1 MALMFVFLQSQ
12 EDSEFRRTQEEVDQL
27 NRQISDLSQAGH
39 WPILVPHSGDVRPV
53 KLGAPPQE
61 NELLRTS
68 LLKAQTN
75 VAVLHS
81 ELDKL
86 KNMYADQRAQ
96 HER

>member
-1 MALMFVFLQSQ
+1 MCFSP
-12 EDSEFRRTQEEVDQL
+12 EPRRLRIQTHTGGGGPVQQTNEQTL
-27 NRQISDLSQAGH
+27 TGRSLAIPLSR
-39 WPILVPHSGDVRPV
+39 VRGTG
-53 KLGAPPQE
+53 KTLCASTQE

-68 LLKAQTN
+68 LLKAQTD